1 MALQGKY
8 NYKGIE
14 VNDAYIKVSTVNYN
28 VGYTQEVTEKTT
40 AVYNEDGSLKSDA
53 VMETNWVANN
63 GTQVSFQVYKDKA
76 SRDANPQDP
85 FTEGYIHIAPLDTKA
100 SAKNHVIQ
108 AYNAMKAMDD
118 YKDYTDV

>member
-14 VNDAYIKVSTVNYN
+14 VDGAYVKVSTVNYN
-28 VGYTQEVTEKTT
+28 VGYNLEVTEKSP
-40 AVYNEDGSLKSDA
+40 AEYNEDGSLKKEA
-53 VMETNWVANN
+53 VMESNWVPGNT
-63 GTQVSFQVYKDKA
+63 TQVSLAVYKDKA
-76 SRDANPQDP
+76 ERDANPNEP
-85 FTEGYIHIAPLDTKA
+85 FTTSYLNVVALDTKA

-108 AYNAMKAMDD
+108 AYNTIKAMDD

>member
-28 VGYTQEVTEKTT
+28 VGYTQELTEKSP
-40 AVYNEDGSLKSDA
+40 AEYNEDGSLKKDA
-53 VMETNWVANN
+53 VIETKWIANN
-63 GTQVSFQVYKDKA
+63 GTQVSFKVYKDKA
-76 SRDANPQDP
+76 SREANPNES
-85 FTEGYIHIAPLDTKA
+85 FTDGYLNIAALDTKA
-100 SAKNHVIQ
+100 SAKNPVIQ

-118 YKDYTDV
+118 FKDYTDV